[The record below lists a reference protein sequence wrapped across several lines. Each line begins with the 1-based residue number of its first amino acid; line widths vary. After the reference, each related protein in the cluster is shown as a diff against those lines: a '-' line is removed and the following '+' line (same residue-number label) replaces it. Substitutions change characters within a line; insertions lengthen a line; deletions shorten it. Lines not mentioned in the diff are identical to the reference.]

1 MRSFLPLPIVPLLI
15 LAAACGDDG
24 TRDTETSVASTSVS
38 VSASA
43 STSTG
48 TGSATDKVPTTAG
61 PDGSG
66 SATTTGVSDSN
77 SGSTGTSGTGTTA
90 GTTDTSTT
98 GPISGTTTDASSTGV
113 VSSTSSST
121 TQACV
126 CSPGETDGCQGN
138 SLMVC
143 ADDCLGFEA
152 SPCGPGQVC
161 KGDACVAQFCVP
173 GSTVCEGEDQVK
185 TCNAQGEAYDPPV
198 NCGPTERCA
207 GDSCL
212 SLCAQAEATP
222 SSIGCSF
229 FAERMDNYNNGA
241 NDSLIVGNTS
251 KIKAASVQLYFTAN
265 GQNVEAAQGGPVM
278 IMPGKTQTYNL
289 TNMPFAKS
297 SGYRKGGS
305 YRIQS
310 TIPVVAYQHSPIG
323 AQATNDASM
332 LLPEH
337 ALKSD
342 YIVASYKD
350 GLNGIDLPSYFT
362 VVAIADGTTVKWTP
376 TQNTLAGNGVAA
388 VNAGQTGQQVMN
400 RFDTLQLRGPNDGDL
415 SGTFVTA
422 DKPIWLVGANNCA
435 NVPTG
440 VTYCDHIEE
449 QMLPLDYWGK
459 KYVGAHSP
467 KRGNEKHYWR
477 VYGGEDGTVVTTTP
491 AQPGTPVM
499 VNKGQW
505 KELVIPNNT
514 SFIFESDKPFLPV
527 QYLEGENGGAGTGD
541 PAMYQMI
548 PVEQFLDRYAFVT
561 GTGYSVHYA
570 QIIRTKGGPDVLVDG
585 AIVGGYYTVG
595 EYEVAD
601 YKISEGA
608 HLAESNAAFGVIN
621 VGYTGVTSYAYPGG
635 LKLAVI
641 NPQ

>member
-1 MRSFLPLPIVPLLI
+1 MRSCLPLPIVPLLF

-24 TRDTETSVASTSVS
+24 TRDTDSATGASTS
-38 VSASA
+38 AA
-43 STSTG
+43 STSGTG
-48 TGSATDKVPTTAG
+48 TGTTSTATDSGVPTTAG
-61 PDGSG
+61 PDSSGSG
-66 SATTTGVSDSN
+66 TTTGVSDSN
-77 SGSTGTSGTGTTA
+77 TGSTGGPGTT
-90 GTTDTSTT
+90 TTGDTSTT
-98 GPISGTTTDASSTGV
+98 GQVSGTTTDASSTGI
-113 VSSTSSST
+113 SGSSSGT

-126 CSPGETDGCQGN
+126 CAPGETNGCEGAN
-138 SLMVC
+138 LLVC
-143 ADDCLGFEA
+143 AEDCLGFEA
-152 SPCGPGQVC
+152 APCPMGQLC

-173 GSTVCEGEDQVK
+173 GSTVCENDDQVK
-185 TCNAQGEAYDPPV
+185 TCNGQGEAYDPPV
-198 NCGPTERCA
+198 NCGPTESCA
-207 GDSCL
+207 GGGCL

-241 NDSLIVGNTS
+241 NDSLIIGNTS
-251 KIKAASVQLYFTAN
+251 KIKAATVQLYFTAN
-265 GQNVEAAQGGPVM
+265 GQNVEAAQGAPVV

-289 TNMPFAKS
+289 TNMPFAKA

-310 TIPVVAYQHSPIG
+310 TIPVVAYQHSPIS

-337 ALKSD
+337 ALKQD

-350 GLNGIDLPSYFT
+350 SLNGIDLPSYFT
-362 VVAIADGTTVKWTP
+362 VVATADGTTVKWTP
-376 TQNTLAGNGVAA
+376 TQNTSAGNGVAA
-388 VNAGQTGQQVMN
+388 VAAGQTGQQVMN
-400 RFDTLQLRGPNDGDL
+400 RFDTLQLRGPDNGDL
-415 SGTFVTA
+415 SGSFVTA
-422 DKPIWLVGANNCA
+422 DKPIWVVGANNCA
-435 NVPTG
+435 NVPSN

-449 QMLPLDYWGK
+449 QLLPLDYWGK

-477 VYGGEDGTVVTTTP
+477 VYAGEDATTITTNP
-491 AQPGTPVM
+491 PQPGTPVM
-499 VNKGQW
+499 LNKGQW
-505 KELVIPNNT
+505 KELVIANNT

-561 GTGYSVHYA
+561 GTGYSAHYA
-570 QIIRTKGGPDVLVDG
+570 QIIRAKGGADVKVDG
-585 AIVGGYYTVG
+585 NVVAGYYAVG

-601 YKISEGA
+601 FKISEGA
-608 HLAESNAAFGVIN
+608 HLAESDSPFGVIN

-635 LKLAVI
+635 LKLEVI

>member
-1 MRSFLPLPIVPLLI
+1 V
-15 LAAACGDDG
+15 CG
-24 TRDTETSVASTSVS
+24 
-38 VSASA
+38 
-43 STSTG
+43 
-48 TGSATDKVPTTAG
+48 
-61 PDGSG
+61 
-66 SATTTGVSDSN
+66 
-77 SGSTGTSGTGTTA
+77 
-90 GTTDTSTT
+90 
-98 GPISGTTTDASSTGV
+98 
-113 VSSTSSST
+113 
-121 TQACV
+121 
-126 CSPGETDGCQGN
+126 PGETNGCVNNQ
-138 SLMVC
+138 LQVC
-143 ADDCLGFEA
+143 AADCLGFEA
-152 SPCGPGQVC
+152 QPCAQGQVC
-161 KGDACVAQFCVP
+161 KGDACVAQFCAP
-173 GSTVCEGEDQVK
+173 GSTECVGEEQVK

-198 NCGPTERCA
+198 NCGPTESC
-207 GDSCL
+207 GGGSCL

-241 NDSLIVGNTS
+241 NDSLIIGNTS
-251 KIKAASVQLYFTAN
+251 KIKSATVQLYFTAN
-265 GQNVEAAQGGPVM
+265 GQNVEAAQGAPVV
-278 IMPGKTQTYNL
+278 ITPGKTQTYTL
-289 TNMPFAKS
+289 TNLPFAKA

-305 YRIQS
+305 YRVQS

-350 GLNGIDLPSYFT
+350 GLNGVDLPSYFT
-362 VVAIADGTTVKWTP
+362 VVAVADGTTVKWVP

-388 VNAGQTGQQVMN
+388 VMAGQTGQQVMN
-400 RFDTLQLRGPNDGDL
+400 RFDTLQLRAPDNGDL
-415 SGTFVTA
+415 SGSFVSS
-422 DKPIWLVGANNCA
+422 DKPIWVVGANNCA

-440 VTYCDHIEE
+440 VTFCDHIEE
-449 QMLPLDYWGK
+449 QLLPLDYWGK

-477 VYGGEDGTVVTTTP
+477 VYAGEDGTTVTTNP
-491 AQPGTPVM
+491 VQPGTPAVL
-499 VNKGQW
+499 NKGQW
-505 KELVIPNNT
+505 KELVIANNT
-514 SFIFESDKPFLPV
+514 SFIFEGDKPFLPV
-527 QYLEGENGGAGTGD
+527 QYLEGENGGGGTGD

-561 GTGYSVHYA
+561 GTGYTTHYA

-585 AIVGGYYTVG
+585 VVVGNYAAVG
-595 EYEVAD
+595 EYEVSD

-608 HLAESNAAFGVIN
+608 HLAESGAPFGVIN

-635 LKLAVI
+635 LKLTVI